1 MNEQVLVALLA
12 LITAFS
18 VALWKLWAA
27 AVRADELIVQ
37 RHNEDMDRV
46 RDHLDA
52 IQRDIREILQRVTR
66 IETKVDNHNAT

>member
-1 MNEQVLVALLA
+1 VNEQVLVALLA